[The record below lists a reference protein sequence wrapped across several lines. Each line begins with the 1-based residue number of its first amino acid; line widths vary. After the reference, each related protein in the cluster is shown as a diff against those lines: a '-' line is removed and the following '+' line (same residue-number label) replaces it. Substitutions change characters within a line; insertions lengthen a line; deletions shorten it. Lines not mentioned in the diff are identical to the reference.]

1 MCKAISLLH
10 HPLVILSKEV
20 LEAFFTVAREKPAR
34 GTEKQSKKM
43 KNGAHL
49 AYTCGASSP
58 NKACYTKQVFNK
70 HLSNK

>member
-1 MCKAISLLH
+1 MCKAISLLRL
-10 HPLVILSKEV
+10 PLVILSKEV
-20 LEAFFTVAREKPAR
+20 LEAFFTLAREKPVR
-34 GTEKQSKKM
+34 GIEKQSKM

-70 HLSNK
+70 HLSSK